1 MSPIESQD
9 SRFAKHLNKLDG
21 FNQFVCDVA
30 TVIVSGN
37 DSFQSV
43 WTTANQIYDR
53 HCSAKV
59 TFMTRSSLDESGR
72 TALSA

>member
-1 MSPIESQD
+1 MPPIESED
-9 SRFAKHLNKLDG
+9 PRFAKQVNKLDR
-21 FNQFVCDVA
+21 FNQFICDVA
-30 TVIVSGN
+30 SVIVSGN
-37 DSFQSV
+37 DSFESV
-43 WTTANQIYDR
+43 WNAANQVYDR

>member
-1 MSPIESQD
+1 MPPSEREDPRLARD
-9 SRFAKHLNKLDG
+9 LNKLDR
-21 FNQFVCDVA
+21 FNQFICDVA

-37 DSFQSV
+37 DSFESV
-43 WTTANQIYDR
+43 WTTANQVYDR

-59 TFMTRSSLDESGR
+59 RFMTRSSLDQSGR